1 MAYREM
7 QTPAVSELR
16 APQNQPEPS
25 KSSNP
30 KTSANPPP
38 DQAIE
43 HIGEFAG
50 MCVSDFEDPPTHP
63 DAQRLWPILLFVYAE
78 LIDAGRELLP
88 RFPRQANL
96 CGRMA
101 SAIREQMID
110 AELGL
115 LRASPEQRAA
125 HHQRK
130 A

>member
-1 MAYREM
+1 MPLPKM
-7 QTPAVSELR
+7 QTPPASELG
-16 APQNQPEPS
+16 ASQNQPEPS

-43 HIGEFAG
+43 HAGEFAG
-50 MCVSDFEDPPTHP
+50 MSLDEFIDPPTHP
-63 DAQRLWPILLFVYAE
+63 DAQRIWPILIFAFAE
-78 LIDAGRELLP
+78 LLDAGRELLP

-115 LRASPEQRAA
+115 LRASPEQRVT
-125 HHQRK
+125 HQKKGR
-130 A
+130 